1 MMSMNVK
8 DYLKIYDDFI
18 DKKLCKKIV
27 KNLNKI
33 DWQTHSF
40 HQPTTNQ
47 FVSYEKELSISYGQE
62 IAETKTLQDKIW
74 FALEQYIVKD
84 QSRFSDW
91 FSSWSGYSQVRY
103 NRYNVDTRMKL
114 HCDHIHSMFD
124 GTRKGIPVLSILGA
138 LNDDYEGGDLIFWES
153 ETIKLKAGSIM
164 IFPSNFMYP
173 HKVTEVTKGTRYS
186 YVSWAW

>member
-47 FVSYEKELSISYGQE
+47 FVSYEKELSIS
-62 IAETKTLQDKIW
+62 
-74 FALEQYIVKD
+74 
-84 QSRFSDW
+84 
-91 FSSWSGYSQVRY
+91 
-103 NRYNVDTRMKL
+103 
-114 HCDHIHSMFD
+114 
-124 GTRKGIPVLSILGA
+124 
-138 LNDDYEGGDLIFWES
+138 
-153 ETIKLKAGSIM
+153 
-164 IFPSNFMYP
+164 
-173 HKVTEVTKGTRYS
+173 
-186 YVSWAW
+186 